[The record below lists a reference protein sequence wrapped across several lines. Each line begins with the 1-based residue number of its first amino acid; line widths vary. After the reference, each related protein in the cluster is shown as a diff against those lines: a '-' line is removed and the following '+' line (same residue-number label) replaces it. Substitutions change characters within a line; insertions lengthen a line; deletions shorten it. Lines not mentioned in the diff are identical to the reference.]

1 MNRQSIIQASL
12 IATWFA
18 TGVCVAQEADVAALR
33 QAKVEATE
41 TFFDT
46 TEDVEERL
54 AAIQR
59 MGYPEPETFDRL
71 LEVATTSTED
81 DRVRLAAMKRY
92 RYDDRYIGAVLDIIA
107 DPAESAML
115 ASELIYD
122 IARRTTFRQPAE
134 IRQTL
139 QAALRQRL
147 DDPRA
152 AVRLAAYRSLV
163 SSHDMV
169 AIDRIV
175 EGVRNGSPPIPMAD
189 AVELLDVDGPTRH
202 VQTVQPLIEAQDP
215 AVQAQAV
222 RVLAVDPDSRQAV
235 VDLASSR
242 DTARQVRVNALRA
255 LSREDPEYFS
265 YALRLMSNRQEDPD
279 VRYAAIKGAMARMN
293 YHQVPPEQQVR
304 FGRTVQNIAGTARGQ
319 VTSDG
324 KDLAAEAKQLVAH
337 LRKHFPVIRRD
348 LGRG

>member
-1 MNRQSIIQASL
+1 MNRQSIARASL
-12 IATWFA
+12 MVALFA
-18 TGVCVAQEADVAALR
+18 TGVGAAQEVDVAALR
-33 QAKVEATE
+33 QAKREATE

-46 TEDVEERL
+46 TEAVEVRL
-54 AAIQR
+54 AAIRR
-59 MGYPEPETFDRL
+59 MGYPEPETFARL

-81 DRVRLAAMKRY
+81 DRVRLAALKRH
-92 RYDDRYIGAVLDIIA
+92 RYDDRYLDAVLDIIA

-139 QAALRQRL
+139 QTALRARL
-147 DDPRA
+147 DDPRD

-175 EGVRNGSPPIPMAD
+175 EGVRDGTPPVPMAD

-202 VQTVQPLIEAQDP
+202 VQTVQPLIASQDP
-215 AVQAQAV
+215 AVQAQVV
-222 RVLAVDPDSRQAV
+222 RVLAVDPDSRQLV
-235 VDLASSR
+235 VDLASKR
-242 DTARQVRVNALRA
+242 ETARQVRVNALRA
-255 LSREDPEYFS
+255 LSREDPGYFS
-265 YALRLMSNRQEDPD
+265 YALRLMSNRREDPD
-279 VRYAAIKGAMARMN
+279 VRYAAMKGAMARMN
-293 YHQVPPEQQVR
+293 YQQVSPR
-304 FGRTVQNIAGTARGQ
+304 RQVQFGRAVQNIARTARGQ

-324 KDLAAEAKQLVAH
+324 RNLAAEAKQLVAH
-337 LRKHFPVIRRD
+337 LRKYFPVIRRD
-348 LGRG
+348 LDRG